1 MALTSTARLLSP
13 EEIAVQAGEQ
23 VPFLRLP
30 DRAGAFA
37 EREMRL
43 RQRAASHGMRDFLL
57 FAAELARAQQQV
69 LSSYPAVPLPEP
81 AALEAASRL
90 GAPPLPATLWP
101 RDPAWRVGLT
111 RLLDL
116 LLPRLADSPA
126 APSVRSLRQADAVWI
141 EQQADRLLNGVML
154 GLDMAAAPL
163 IAAGL
168 QTYWT
173 HLVLATHERDA
184 GARLAPFGRVDDPLR
199 CPCCDSSPVASVSR
213 IGAAETGFRYL
224 HCSLCSAQWHM
235 VRIKCSHCQ
244 STRGIHYQS
253 LQHADA
259 LPDDETSPALGK
271 APRQAVEAETCD
283 ECGHYLKIVHMERDA
298 HVEPV
303 ADDLA
308 TVSLDLLVAEAGW
321 QRHGVNLMLL
331 FGSDD
336 EPDANANAHDDGG
349 GG

>member
-1 MALTSTARLLSP
+1 MALSSTARLLSP

-43 RQRAASHGMRDFLL
+43 RQRAATHGMRDFLL
-57 FAAELARAQQQV
+57 FAAELARAQQQI
-69 LSSYPAVPLPEP
+69 LSNHPIVPLPEP

-90 GAPPLPATLWP
+90 GASPLPAALWP
-101 RDPAWRVGLT
+101 RDPAWRVGLE
-111 RLLDL
+111 RLLDA
-116 LLPRLADSPA
+116 LLPRLAGSPA
-126 APSVRSLRQADAVWI
+126 AASVRALRSADGAWI

-173 HLVLATHERDA
+173 HLVLATQERD
-184 GARLAPFGRVDDPLR
+184 GSSRLAPFGRVDDPLR
-199 CPCCDSSPVASVSR
+199 CPCCASSPVASVSR

-244 STRGIHYQS
+244 STKGIHYQS
-253 LQHADA
+253 LQHIDAAAD
-259 LPDDETSPALGK
+259 DDSSPTTGK

-308 TVSLDLLVAEAGW
+308 TVSLDLLVAEAGF
-321 QRHGVNLMLL
+321 QRQGVNLMLL
-331 FGSDD
+331 FGNDD
-336 EPDANANAHDDGG
+336 EPDRPDDDGG

>member
-1 MALTSTARLLSP
+1 MTLSSTARLLSP

-30 DRAGAFA
+30 DRPAAFA

-43 RQRAASHGMRDFLL
+43 RQRAASHGMREFLL

-69 LSSYPAVPLPEP
+69 LSDHPVVPLPEP

-101 RDPAWRVGLT
+101 RDPAWRVGLG

-116 LLPRLADSPA
+116 LLPRLIGSPA
-126 APSVRSLRQADAVWI
+126 AASVRKLSGADGAWI

-173 HLVLATHERDA
+173 HLVLATQERE
-184 GARLAPFGRVDDPLR
+184 GSARLAPFGRVDDPLN
-199 CPCCDSSPVASVSR
+199 CPCCASSPVASVSR

-244 STRGIHYQS
+244 STKGIHYQS
-253 LQHADA
+253 LQHVDA
-259 LPDDETSPALGK
+259 VPDDDDTSPVTGK

-308 TVSLDLLVAEAGW
+308 TVTLDLLVAEAGF

-336 EPDANANAHDDGG
+336 EPEAAHDDGG
-349 GG
+349 DG